1 MDTVK
6 EYPMAKEDFI
16 NRVIELF
23 IEKND
28 DYSEEYIR
36 DFMNNLL
43 ENDDYFDLLY
53 GDSCYR
59 EDRWGDALTE
69 EQLICQPVRLLE
81 MIFDW

>member
-1 MDTVK
+1 
-6 EYPMAKEDFI
+6 
-16 NRVIELF
+16 
-23 IEKND
+23 
-28 DYSEEYIR
+28 
-36 DFMNNLL
+36 MNNLL

-59 EDRWGDALTE
+59 EDRWGDAFTE

>member
-28 DYSEEYIR
+28 DYSEEYIKG
-36 DFMNNLL
+36 FH
-43 ENDDYFDLLY
+43 E
-53 GDSCYR
+53 
-59 EDRWGDALTE
+59 
-69 EQLICQPVRLLE
+69 
-81 MIFDW
+81 

>member
-28 DYSEEYIR
+28 DYNEEYIR

-59 EDRWGDALTE
+59 EDRWVM
-69 EQLICQPVRLLE
+69 PY
-81 MIFDW
+81 